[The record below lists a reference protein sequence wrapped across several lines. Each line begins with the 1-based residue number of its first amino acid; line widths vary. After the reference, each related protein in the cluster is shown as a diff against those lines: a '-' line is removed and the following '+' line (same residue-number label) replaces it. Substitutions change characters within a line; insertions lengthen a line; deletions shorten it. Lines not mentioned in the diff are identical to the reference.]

1 MLFLIALALA
11 SGFAFFCRKPLK
23 KYPYV
28 FYISAV
34 VITAIISVVD
44 FRNLPVFVNT
54 YIVGL
59 FSRGAFATALW
70 CVVMW
75 AGAFPNGSKPIKVLM
90 PIRGELSIFTAVLT
104 LGHNIGYGKTYF
116 VRLFTDSGRMTS
128 NQITASILTI
138 IMLVIMIPLTIMSF
152 PQIRRKMN
160 AKLWKKIQRTAYIFY
175 ALIYIHVMV
184 LCIPMA
190 RLGRDGYLFSVIVYS
205 IVFISYAVC
214 RIRKWILVRKKPEN
228 KAMLNTVSI
237 FVASILIIAVGIYS
251 KSESRPVS
259 EIKINNQATTT
270 ATTATSVTTITTS
283 LKTTTTISADSS
295 TTMTLLTA
303 TSLVTESAESTTS
316 VTTISVPEETTL
328 SEETI
333 LSEETVTELIEETLP
348 EEIPPEEI
356 PTEEIIITEPET
368 EPEPV
373 YIYQNGT
380 YSASAYG
387 YDGEVHVSVTIEND
401 VITAISGY
409 TDESDSW
416 YFESAQGSVISQI
429 LSSQSTS
436 VDAYA
441 GATYSSDAIMSAV
454 QKALDSAKN

>member
-34 VITAIISVVD
+34 VITAIISVAD

-75 AGAFPNGSKPIKVLM
+75 AGAFPNGSKPVKALM
-90 PIRGELSIFTAVLT
+90 PIRGELSVFTAVLT

-184 LCIPMA
+184 LCVPMA
-190 RLGRDGYLFSVIVYS
+190 QSGREGYLMSVMMYS
-205 IVFISYAVC
+205 VVFIGYAVC

-228 KAMLNTVSI
+228 KAMLNTVSV

-251 KSESRPVS
+251 KSESRPVY
-259 EIKINNQATTT
+259 EIKINNPSTT
-270 ATTATSVTTITTS
+270 TTATSVTTITTS
-283 LKTTTTISADSS
+283 LKTTTTISADNS
-295 TTMTLLTA
+295 TTMTLSTA

-316 VTTISVPEETTL
+316 VTTISEEI
-328 SEETI
+328 I

-348 EEIPPEEI
+348 EEIPQEEI

-368 EPEPV
+368 EEYVETEPETEPEPV
-373 YIYQNGT
+373 YIYKNGT

-401 VITAISGY
+401 VIISISGY